1 MINLSENQDFFNDS
15 KSIFQNIAAL
25 NKEVVGWDEKSLLE
39 MSKNWKVIKFIKLPS
54 YKILLP

>member
-1 MINLSENQDFFNDS
+1 MINLFGKSGFFNDS
-15 KSIFQNIAAL
+15 KPILQNIAAL
-25 NKEVVGWDEKSLLE
+25 NKEVVGWDEKSLHE